1 MSIKELLTTPEAV
14 GYDKPHLK
22 HAEEILSNGVRNGIF
37 PAATYMVLRHGMV
50 FAQGAFGTAQPNAKP
65 PIPATIDTVF
75 DLASITK
82 TFTATLLLQSIEE
95 GRILLTSTVE
105 EFLPEAQGTPI
116 APLTIKQLATHTSG
130 LPAWRALYKRT
141 KGTALDEILAT
152 PLSKKPSTHYEYSDL
167 GYILLGEI
175 LTRLHAKPLDTLV
188 KQRICEPVG
197 MKNSGFCPPATLFPQ
212 VAATANCPMREG
224 KILVGEVHDANSH
237 SMGGVSGHA
246 GMFSNAPDMAR
257 YAVAL
262 CYPEVARHL
271 NIPPL
276 LGNLARRLMQH
287 SQIEESIGGHSI
299 GWFTPPNGYLPR
311 GDLLSLNTFG
321 HTGFTGTM
329 LMFDLDNDIAILL
342 LTNRVYMPNDGK
354 ESLRIRRL
362 FANAVAGALRR

>member
-1 MSIKELLTTPEAV
+1 MSLKEILTNPEAV

-22 HAEEILSNGVRNGIF
+22 YAEDLLSNGVQNGIF

-50 FAQGAFGTAQPNAKP
+50 LAQGAYGVPQPSTKP
-65 PIPATIDTVF
+65 PTPATIDTVF

-95 GRILLTSTVE
+95 GKILLNSTVE
-105 EFLPEAQGTPI
+105 DHITEANGTPI

-130 LPAWRALYKRT
+130 LPAWKALYKRT
-141 KGTALDEILAT
+141 KGSALNEILAT
-152 PLSKKPSTHYEYSDL
+152 PLEKTPGTHYAYSDL

-175 LTRLHAKPLDTLV
+175 LSRLHSKPLDTLV
-188 KQRICEPVG
+188 KQRICDPLG
-197 MKNSGFCPPATLFPQ
+197 MKNSGFRPPVSQRPHI
-212 VAATANCPMREG
+212 AATANCPMREG
-224 KILVGEVHDANSH
+224 KILLGEVHDANSH

-262 CYPEVARHL
+262 CYPEIARHL

-311 GDLLSLNTFG
+311 GDLLSLHTFG

-329 LMFDLDNDIAILL
+329 LMFDMDNEIAILL

-354 ESLRIRRL
+354 ESLRVRRL
-362 FANAVAGALRR
+362 FANAIAGALRR